1 MYPFVMFLYC
11 LRLKM
16 RSEMGTKRKSHED
29 RILILSMKARKRIT
43 NVTKKQTCM
52 SYISATLAPFV
63 MLPNKC

>member
-1 MYPFVMFLYC
+1 
-11 LRLKM
+11 
-16 RSEMGTKRKSHED
+16 
-29 RILILSMKARKRIT
+29 MKTSKRIT